1 MSFKN
6 FSGKA
11 RWAIFAGIV
20 LILSL
25 GALLSRT
32 DEVRAEKNPKPEDI
46 AERAI
51 LAYGSRAGL
60 YAVQRNG
67 TLRALVKFISPEGAR
82 EGKTITKFIRKEK
95 IKDDLRIVELELPGT
110 RYILGFD
117 GKETWNIHD
126 GEIQK
131 PSEAVISG
139 FHKSHVHSYETFLRY
154 KENDAKLEYVANTKL
169 GNLQMDVID
178 LTLPDGTRTRY
189 EVSRNSGRILYL
201 NYEEKADGRAEPSK
215 YRLYFKDFHII
226 QNTLVPYVTMV
237 YQDDKLIEE
246 RKIVEAV
253 FNVQLKDE
261 AFKAENAN
269 KPAEAAA
276 KQ

>member
-1 MSFKN
+1 MK
-6 FSGKA
+6 
-11 RWAIFAGIV
+11 V
-20 LILSL
+20 LLIE
-25 GALLSRT
+25 
-32 DEVRAEKNPKPEDI
+32 DEKE
-46 AERAI
+46 
-51 LAYGSRAGL
+51 LAKSIETY
-60 YAVQRNG
+60 
-67 TLRALVKFISPEGAR
+67 LVGNEFICEWVCTMDDA
-82 EGKTITKFIRKEK
+82 FEK
-95 IKDDLRIVELELPGT
+95 IASYDYDC
-110 RYILGFD
+110 IL
-117 GKETWNIHD
+117 
-126 GEIQK
+126 
-131 PSEAVISG
+131 
-139 FHKSHVHSYETFLRY
+139 L
-154 KENDAKLEYVANTKL
+154 
-169 GNLQMDVID
+169 D